1 MPEHETPLMPDL
13 AADESRILARVFQ
26 HPLTHNLTWREVE
39 RLFGAIGSATHA
51 PNGHLVLTVGAGR
64 LTLDAARHG
73 PLEPDDVMALRH
85 FLTHEGKAQEAV
97 TSDDLVVVIDHA
109 EARVYPLPPAPGPLP
124 QERHHLHHS
133 TDRSQ
138 QDSDRDENF
147 PADKRF
153 FDAIATAVAGQGRIV
168 VIGHGTGQ
176 SNEAHHLMT
185 WLGAHRA
192 PVHARVACTLTADL
206 SHATLRQLLD
216 DARQS
221 LSATHPKGAS

>member
-1 MPEHETPLMPDL
+1 MPEDAALTLPDL
-13 AADESRILARVFQ
+13 APAESRILARVFQ

-39 RLFGAIGSATHA
+39 RLFGALGSAAHA
-51 PNGHLVLTVGAGR
+51 PNGHLVLTLGSER
-64 LTLDAARHG
+64 LTLDAAGNH
-73 PLEPDDVMALRH
+73 PLEPEAVMALRH
-85 FLTHEGKAQEAV
+85 FLTEEGRAPV
-97 TSDDLVVVIDHA
+97 VPHDDLVVVIDHA
-109 EARVYPLPPAPGPLP
+109 EARVYPLGAPGPLP
-124 QERHHLHHS
+124 EELHHLLHS

-138 QDSDRDENF
+138 HDADREESF

-153 FDAIATAVAGQGRIV
+153 FDAIAKAVAGKGRIV

-192 PVHARVACTLTADL
+192 PVHARVACILTADL
-206 SHATLRQLLD
+206 SHATLRQLMD
-216 DARQS
+216 DARHS